1 MNNDTKFQIPKTL
14 TLEQLMA
21 HLQIERTYAYNLMRR
36 KDFPSY
42 KVGREWRVDMKD
54 LLEWKEVQKEN
65 KCAYP
70 LFESDSALNSAFF
83 KKKRPLDN

>member
-1 MNNDTKFQIPKTL
+1 MNSYTRFQIPKTL

-42 KVGREWRVDMKD
+42 KVGREWRIDMKE
-54 LLEWKEVQKEN
+54 LQEWKELQKEN
-65 KCAYP
+65 KGA
-70 LFESDSALNSAFF
+70 
-83 KKKRPLDN
+83 

>member
-65 KCAYP
+65 KCAKP

-83 KKKRPLDN
+83 KKKRPLDD

>member
-1 MNNDTKFQIPKTL
+1 MNSYTRFQIPKTL

-42 KVGREWRVDMKD
+42 KVGREWRIDMKE
-54 LLEWKEVQKEN
+54 LQEWKELQKGN
-65 KCAYP
+65 KGA
-70 LFESDSALNSAFF
+70 
-83 KKKRPLDN
+83 

>member
-1 MNNDTKFQIPKTL
+1 MNSYTKFQIPKTL

-42 KVGREWRVDMKD
+42 KVGREWRIDMKD
-54 LLEWKEVQKEN
+54 CKNGKSYRRKINVLN
-65 KCAYP
+65 
-70 LFESDSALNSAFF
+70 LFL
-83 KKKRPLDN
+83 KVIVH

>member
-1 MNNDTKFQIPKTL
+1 MNSYTEFQIPKTL

-42 KVGREWRVDMKD
+42 KVGREWRIDMKE
-54 LLEWKEVQKEN
+54 LQEWKKLQKEN
-65 KCAYP
+65 KGA
-70 LFESDSALNSAFF
+70 
-83 KKKRPLDN
+83 

>member
-1 MNNDTKFQIPKTL
+1 MNNNTKFQIPKTL

-65 KCAYP
+65 KC
-70 LFESDSALNSAFF
+70 D
-83 KKKRPLDN
+83 